1 MEQLRHRSSSG
12 GLSRRI
18 VKDLGSMGDAARLG
32 WYAVREVLTLIRWLA
47 ATVLSVLGIGRVE
60 KVFGALRMN
69 AERQRDWASEQL
81 GRRLIAEYE
90 PVRAPSKSTG
100 LAPLGAQ
107 LQDRARARD
116 LDWHLVNPIAT
127 AVGLIPPAVLTWYGL
142 TMTLSAL
149 ALLTPYGY
157 AYDYF
162 TFWVAGNYYVF
173 RGNAAI
179 FFALGAVQ
187 LGLAPI
193 VARLI
198 QRLHAR
204 WVSYMLAT
212 SSTASLEER
221 VASLTETRRTAL
233 ELQEAEIRRIE
244 RDLHD
249 GAQAR
254 LVTMGMT
261 LTQAQRLLEHDPEGA
276 SALLAAAKED
286 SSAALSELR
295 SLVRGIRPPILADR
309 GLVEAVRSLAAAS
322 PIDTRLVSSIE
333 GRLVPTVET
342 TLYFAIAELLSN
354 AAKHSAAT
362 EVVIDLEADDRLVTA
377 RVTDNGLGGAREK
390 ADGGLAGLHKRLAP
404 FDGELEF
411 VSPVGGPTVATV
423 RVPKPLE

>member
-1 MEQLRHRSSSG
+1 
-12 GLSRRI
+12 
-18 VKDLGSMGDAARLG
+18 
-32 WYAVREVLTLIRWLA
+32 
-47 ATVLSVLGIGRVE
+47 
-60 KVFGALRMN
+60 VFAALRGN
-69 AERQRDWASEQL
+69 ADRQRDWASDRL
-81 GRRLIAEYE
+81 GRRLVAEYE
-90 PVRAPSKSTG
+90 PTRPPSRSKG

-107 LQDRARARD
+107 LQDRAKARD
-116 LDWHLVNPIAT
+116 LDWHLVNPVAT
-127 AVGLIPPAVLTWYGL
+127 AVGLVPPALLAWFGL
-142 TMTLSAL
+142 TMAIAPIPLIFYNFYNGFDS
-149 ALLTPYGY
+149 YWHV
-157 AYDYF
+157 DY
-162 TFWVAGNYYVF
+162 WGGVYYVDS
-173 RGNAAI
+173 GNA
-179 FFALGAVQ
+179 FLFSVLGLAQ

-221 VASLTETRRTAL
+221 VASLTATRRTAL

-261 LTQAQRLLEHDPEGA
+261 LTQAQRLLEHDPDGA
-276 SALLAAAKED
+276 RAMLAAAKED

-295 SLVRGIRPPILADR
+295 SLVRGIRPPVLADR

-322 PIDTRLVSSIE
+322 PIETRIVSSLE
-333 GRLVPTVET
+333 GRLMPTVET
-342 TLYFAIAELLSN
+342 ALYFAVAELLSN
-354 AAKHSAAT
+354 AGKHSAAT
-362 EVVIDLEADDRLVTA
+362 EVVIELDADDRVVEVV
-377 RVTDNGLGGAREK
+377 VTDNGLGGAVETPG
-390 ADGGLAGLHKRLAP
+390 GGLAGLRQRLAP

-423 RVPKPLE
+423 RVPRPLD

>member
-1 MEQLRHRSSSG
+1 
-12 GLSRRI
+12 
-18 VKDLGSMGDAARLG
+18 MGDAARLG
-32 WYAVREVLTLIRWLA
+32 WYAFRETLTLIRWLV
-47 ATVLSVLGIGRVE
+47 ATVLSLLGFGHIE
-60 KVFGALRMN
+60 KVFGALRTN
-69 AERQRDWASEQL
+69 AERQREWASAQL

-90 PVRAPSKSTG
+90 PARPPHKANG

-107 LQDRARARD
+107 LQDRAKARD

-127 AVGLIPPAVLTWYGL
+127 AVGLVVPALLTWYGL
-142 TMTLSAL
+142 TMAL
-149 ALLTPYGY
+149 APVSIFLYDNFGY
-157 AYDYF
+157 AIYLS
-162 TFWVAGNYYVF
+162 FWGGDYYVDSS
-173 RGNAAI
+173 N
-179 FFALGAVQ
+179 ALGVCVLGLIQ

-221 VASLTETRRTAL
+221 VATLTATRRTAL

-261 LTQAQRLLEHDPEGA
+261 LTQAQRLLDHDPDGA
-276 SALLAAAKED
+276 RAMLAAAKDD

-295 SLVRGIRPPILADR
+295 SLVRGIRPPVLADR

-322 PIDTRLVSSIE
+322 PIETRIVSSLE

-342 TLYFAIAELLSN
+342 ALYFAVAELLSN

-362 EVVIDLEADDRLVTA
+362 EVVIELTADDRVVEA
-377 RVTDNGLGGAREK
+377 VVTDNGLGGAVET
-390 ADGGLAGLHKRLAP
+390 ADGGLVGLRQRLAP

-411 VSPVGGPTVATV
+411 ISPVGGPTVATV
-423 RVPKPLE
+423 RVPKPLD

>member
-1 MEQLRHRSSSG
+1 
-12 GLSRRI
+12 
-18 VKDLGSMGDAARLG
+18 MGDAARLG
-32 WYAVREVLTLIRWLA
+32 WYAFREALTLLHWLV
-47 ATVLSVLGIGRVE
+47 ATVLSIVGFGRIE
-60 KVFGALRMN
+60 KVFGALRAN
-69 AERQRDWASEQL
+69 ADRQREWASVQL

-90 PVRAPSKSTG
+90 PTRTPSRTNG

-107 LQDRARARD
+107 LQDRAKARD
-116 LDWHLVNPIAT
+116 LDWHLVNPVAT
-127 AVGLIPPAVLTWYGL
+127 ALGLVVPGMLTFYGI
-142 TMTLSAL
+142 TMAF
-149 ALLTPYGY
+149 APVAILLFNYEPWMYITYWGGY
-157 AYDYF
+157 FYLDSS
-162 TFWVAGNYYVF
+162 N
-173 RGNAAI
+173 
-179 FFALGAVQ
+179 ALGFCVLGLLQ

-193 VARLI
+193 VARLT

-221 VASLTETRRTAL
+221 VATLTATRRTAL

-261 LTQAQRLLEHDPEGA
+261 LTQAQRLLEHDPDGA
-276 SALLAAAKED
+276 RAMLAAAKED

-295 SLVRGIRPPILADR
+295 SLVRGIRPPVLADR

-322 PIDTRLVSSIE
+322 PIETRIVSSLE

-342 TLYFAIAELLSN
+342 ALYFAVAELLSN
-354 AAKHSAAT
+354 AGKHSAAT
-362 EVVIDLEADDRLVTA
+362 EVVIELTADDRVVEA
-377 RVTDNGLGGAREK
+377 VVTDNGLGGAVETP
-390 ADGGLAGLHKRLAP
+390 DGGLAGLRQRLAP

-411 VSPVGGPTVATV
+411 ISPVGGPTVATV
-423 RVPKPLE
+423 RVPRPLD

>member
-1 MEQLRHRSSSG
+1 
-12 GLSRRI
+12 
-18 VKDLGSMGDAARLG
+18 MGDAVRLG
-32 WYAVREVLTLIRWLA
+32 WYAVVEALTLLRWIV
-47 ATVLSVLGIGRVE
+47 ATVLSILGVARVDG
-60 KVFGALRMN
+60 VFAALRGN
-69 AERQRDWASEQL
+69 ADRQRDWASDRL
-81 GRRLIAEYE
+81 GRRLVAEYE
-90 PVRAPSKSTG
+90 PTRPPSRSKG

-107 LQDRARARD
+107 LEDRAKARD
-116 LDWHLVNPIAT
+116 LDWHLVNPVAT
-127 AVGLIPPAVLTWYGL
+127 AVGL
-142 TMTLSAL
+142 AL
-149 ALLTPYGY
+149 PALLTAHGVVMTLIPLLAFAYYYGSL
-157 AYDYF
+157 YF
-162 TFWVAGNYYVF
+162 VLWGLGYYVD
-173 RGNAAI
+173 RDNAWL
-179 FFALGAVQ
+179 FGVLGLVQ

-193 VARLI
+193 VARLV

-212 SSTASLEER
+212 SSTDSLEQR

-261 LTQAQRLLEHDPEGA
+261 LTQAQRLLEHDPDGA
-276 SALLAAAKED
+276 RAMLAAAKED

-295 SLVRGIRPPILADR
+295 SLVRGIRPPVLADR

-322 PIDTRLVSSIE
+322 PIDTRVVSRFE

-342 TLYFAIAELLSN
+342 ALYFAVAELLSN
-354 AAKHSAAT
+354 AGKHSAAS
-362 EVVIDLEADDRLVTA
+362 EVVIELDADDRVVEVV
-377 RVTDNGLGGAREK
+377 VTDNGLGGTVETP
-390 ADGGLAGLHKRLAP
+390 DGGLAGLRRRLAP

-423 RVPKPLE
+423 RVPRPLD

>member
-1 MEQLRHRSSSG
+1 
-12 GLSRRI
+12 
-18 VKDLGSMGDAARLG
+18 MGDAVRLG
-32 WYAVREVLTLIRWLA
+32 WYAVVEALTLLRWIV
-47 ATVLSVLGIGRVE
+47 ATVLSILGVARVDG
-60 KVFGALRMN
+60 VFAALRGN
-69 AERQRDWASEQL
+69 ADRQRDWASDRL
-81 GRRLIAEYE
+81 GRRLVAEYE
-90 PVRAPSKSTG
+90 PTRPPSRSKG

-107 LQDRARARD
+107 LEDRAKARD
-116 LDWHLVNPIAT
+116 LDWHLVNPVAT
-127 AVGLIPPAVLTWYGL
+127 AVGL
-142 TMTLSAL
+142 AL
-149 ALLTPYGY
+149 PALLTAHGVVMTLIPLLAFAYYYGSL
-157 AYDYF
+157 YF
-162 TFWVAGNYYVF
+162 VLWGLGYYVD
-173 RGNAAI
+173 RDNAWL
-179 FFALGAVQ
+179 FGVLGLVQ

-193 VARLI
+193 VARLV

-212 SSTASLEER
+212 SSTDSLEQR

-261 LTQAQRLLEHDPEGA
+261 LTQAQRLLEHDPDGA
-276 SALLAAAKED
+276 RAMLAAAKED

-295 SLVRGIRPPILADR
+295 SLVRGIRPPVLADR

-322 PIDTRLVSSIE
+322 PIDTRVVSRLA

-342 TLYFAIAELLSN
+342 ALYFAVAELLSN
-354 AAKHSAAT
+354 AGKHSAAS
-362 EVVIDLEADDRLVTA
+362 EVVIELDADDRVVEVV
-377 RVTDNGLGGAREK
+377 VTDNGLGGTVETP
-390 ADGGLAGLHKRLAP
+390 DGGLAGLRRRLAP

-423 RVPKPLE
+423 RVPRPLD